1 MSKTVTLPDGR
12 FRHLIGV
19 LRPWPWGAAILLW
32 LVACAIS
39 GGFSV
44 RLLLVSLTLAVFLA
58 LAGLGQ
64 MVVLASGDGSFDLS
78 LPYTI
83 TLAGYLSSGVIPA
96 PPAIRILVAIVLGVF
111 VGAANGILTAALK
124 LPGIIASLAIGYVLF
139 SAILFVQGDSATEV
153 SPGLANFVHTEVG
166 GASAVLVIEVV
177 IAVLVAG
184 LLARM
189 VYGRY
194 LSAMGQSREA
204 AKRAGIPVARMIV
217 TNFVVCGVLAG
228 IVGVLLA
235 AYDNGAFAEMGDVYL
250 LGSVGAVVVGGTP
263 VSGGRTSV
271 AGTLA
276 GALVMTV
283 LVSMLELTKASA
295 GAQNLAEGLVVI
307 AVVVTAG
314 VAARLR
320 DRATARR
327 ERKPLTAEGADHGA
341 DNHA

>member
-1 MSKTVTLPDGR
+1 MSALDAVARSRLR
-12 FRHLIGV
+12 RRISV
-19 LRPWPWGAAILLW
+19 VRPWPWAAALLLW
-32 LVACAIS
+32 LLACAIS

-83 TLAGYLSSGVIPA
+83 TLAGYLSSGVIPVS
-96 PPAIRILVAIVLGVF
+96 PVLRVVIAIALGAIVGV
-111 VGAANGILTAALK
+111 ANGILTAALK

-139 SAILFVQGDSATEV
+139 SAILFVQGDSATDV
-153 SPGLANFVHTEVG
+153 SAGLAGFVHLEAD
-166 GASAVLVIEVV
+166 GASAVIVLEVV
-177 IAVLVAG
+177 VGVLLAG

-194 LSAMGQSREA
+194 LSAMGQNREA
-204 AKRAGIPVARMIV
+204 AKLAGIPVARMIV
-217 TNFVVCGVLAG
+217 LNFVVCGVLGG
-228 IVGVLLA
+228 IVGVLLS
-235 AYDNGAFAEMGDVYL
+235 AYDNGAFADMGDVYL

-271 AGTLA
+271 TGTIA

-295 GAQNLAEGLVVI
+295 GAQDLAEGLVVI

-320 DRATARR
+320 GAKSAVRPGKGAQTRAD
-327 ERKPLTAEGADHGA
+327 K
-341 DNHA
+341 